1 MIPGRTWT
9 RANVVL
15 MPRHDD
21 YGQPRVV
28 YSNNPHARSDEAYVA
43 VPFSMLVAVLPELPR
58 FLSAGGI
65 IVSPRRL
72 AQGCASAPPRAIL
85 SAAFDCSKTLNDHR
99 IPAQTRSILRSNV
112 RIYMDDM
119 LSTIPYVASE
129 TDNGESH
136 TQMLLIEDILF
147 SDSPQLTGAPL
158 FTPPIHMIPEQ
169 DTIFLG
175 QEVIAVA
182 QRILCARLVLPGD
195 DRMIWEYHRPSYRL
209 QSFTSHMSP
218 VARMGY
224 INIFIVAAERKCSF
238 AMHQF
243 NASLLAATDFA
254 LAGWPLKLF
263 VEALRRRIFKLDP
276 DKHRGQILGHRL
288 AATAIAAS
296 VHLSHR
302 RQPTSI
308 PTDVMFEAMRLHSSR
323 CVPNSSDDP
332 PSLSTHKKRALH
344 K

>member
-21 YGQPRVV
+21 YGHPRVV
-28 YSNNPHARSDEAYVA
+28 YSNNPYARSDEAYVA
-43 VPFSMLVAVLPELPR
+43 VPFSLLVDELPELPR

-85 SAAFDCSKTLNDHR
+85 SAAFDCSRTLSDHR
-99 IPAQTRSILRSNV
+99 IPAETRSILRSNV

-119 LSTIPYVASE
+119 LSTIPYLAPE
-129 TDNGESH
+129 TDNGKSH
-136 TQMLLIEDILF
+136 AQMLMIEDILF

-158 FTPPIHMIPEQ
+158 FTPPIHMIPEH

-175 QEVIAVA
+175 QEVVAVA
-182 QRILCARLVLPGD
+182 QRVLCARLVLPGD
-195 DRMIWEYHRPSYRL
+195 DRMVRECQRPSFRL
-209 QSFTSHMSP
+209 QSFASHMSP

-238 AMHQF
+238 ALHQF

-254 LAGWPLKLF
+254 LAGWPLKMF

-276 DKHRGQILGHRL
+276 ETHRGQILGHRL
-288 AATAIAAS
+288 AATTIAAS
-296 VHLSHR
+296 IHISHR
-302 RQPTSI
+302 RQPTPI
-308 PTDVMFEAMRLHSSR
+308 PADVMMEAMRLHSSR

-332 PSLSTHKKRALH
+332 PSQPTHNKRALLT
-344 K
+344 